1 MHSFT
6 TLWHSSHVDVRY
18 DLLPVCLQGAQLLEL
33 VKLLPASATEQI
45 VQLCSKF
52 WARLTD
58 RAKTWSDV
66 MRALTTEQQVRAAVT
81 FSCVCVQCT

>member
-1 MHSFT
+1 MCCC
-6 TLWHSSHVDVRY
+6 
-18 DLLPVCLQGAQLLEL
+18 VCLQGVQLLEL
-33 VKLLPASATEQI
+33 VKLLPASATEQR

-66 MRALTTEQQVRAAVT
+66 MRALTTEQQV
-81 FSCVCVQCT
+81 